1 MQLSIHHPKA
11 LQMLPS
17 KVLHGMTHSPV
28 LAAECDSMLMQVQ
41 SAAASA
47 ARLDP
52 QQVAESAESALGRGR
67 HHGAALHILTDQE
80 GCHQPLQEGPAD
92 CLSSG
97 EW

>member
-1 MQLSIHHPKA
+1 MQLSIHCPKA

-17 KVLHGMTHSPV
+17 KVVHGNTHSPV
-28 LAAECDSMLMQVQ
+28 LTAQCDPLLMQVQ
-41 SAAASA
+41 STAAGA
-47 ARLDP
+47 AGLDP

-67 HHGAALHILTDQE
+67 HHGAALHLLTDQE
-80 GCHQPLQEGPAD
+80 GCHQSLQEGPAD